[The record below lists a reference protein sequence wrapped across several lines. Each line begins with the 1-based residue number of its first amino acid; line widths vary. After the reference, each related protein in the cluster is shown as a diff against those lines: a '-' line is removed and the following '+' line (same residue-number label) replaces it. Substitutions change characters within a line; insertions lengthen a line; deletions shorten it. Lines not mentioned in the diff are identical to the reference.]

1 MDRSNLLANAY
12 PHLRDK
18 KEGTTVT
25 IFNYLIPAGLVAVS
39 LVLLAGLANML
50 RNGSPNTSQRLMRW
64 RVGLQLFTIIVVMC
78 GVYLSN

>member
-1 MDRSNLLANAY
+1 MASAY
-12 PHLRDK
+12 PHLRNK
-18 KEGTTVT
+18 KEDKTLT

-64 RVGLQLFTIIVVMC
+64 RVGLQLLTIIIVMC

>member
-1 MDRSNLLANAY
+1 MDRNELLASAY
-12 PHLRDK
+12 PHLRDN
-18 KEGTTVT
+18 KEDTTVM

-64 RVGLQLFTIIVVMC
+64 RVGLQLFTIIIVMC

>member
-1 MDRSNLLANAY
+1 M
-12 PHLRDK
+12 
-18 KEGTTVT
+18 T
-25 IFNYLIPAGLVAVS
+25 IFNYLIPVGLVAVS

-64 RVGLQLFTIIVVMC
+64 RVGLQLITIIVVMC

>member
-1 MDRSNLLANAY
+1 MNRRNLFASTFPL
-12 PHLRDK
+12 LRDK
-18 KEGTTVT
+18 KEDTTVT
-25 IFNYLIPAGLVAVS
+25 IFNYIIPAGLAAVS

>member
-1 MDRSNLLANAY
+1 MNRRNLFASTFPL
-12 PHLRDK
+12 LRDK
-18 KEGTTVT
+18 KEDTTVT
-25 IFNYLIPAGLVAVS
+25 IFNYIIPTGLAAVS

-64 RVGLQLFTIIVVMC
+64 RVGLQLFTIIIVMC

>member
-1 MDRSNLLANAY
+1 M
-12 PHLRDK
+12 
-18 KEGTTVT
+18 T

-39 LVLLAGLANML
+39 LALLAGLANML

-64 RVGLQLFTIIVVMC
+64 RVGLQLITIIVVMC

>member
-1 MDRSNLLANAY
+1 
-12 PHLRDK
+12 
-18 KEGTTVT
+18 VT

-64 RVGLQLFTIIVVMC
+64 RVGLQLITIIVVMC